1 MLKYF
6 ITDSSSSL
14 VICSQNFEK
23 LLRPI
28 AQGLSKSIIIT
39 SRPDEKVDLKNE
51 GESLNEVGQSN
62 SWYGDSDAML
72 IYTSGEFIIDYINKD
87 IILFPYL
94 SYIYFCTLL

>member
-72 IYTSGEFIIDYINKD
+72 IYTSGEFIFD
-87 IILFPYL
+87 
-94 SYIYFCTLL
+94 